1 MHIPVNIFERNKN
14 MKRFSRCL
22 AALLALAMLVS
33 VFVIPA
39 SAKELTVKAD
49 GFDSVRGLGEL
60 IIYTPNMGNYTNT
73 NQWGWEVIVEDNV
86 VVKHNHYNSA
96 IPKNGFVLSGHDA
109 KDEGKN
115 MGTWLKENVSVGDY
129 VYYNA
134 NGIVTVSDKPIE
146 QSAFYELTHNIN
158 GVNSVRNTDNI
169 IIYNKLGQTT
179 GTNEWGYEVVCTAGV
194 VTAMGGN
201 NSKIPSESGS
211 FVVSAHGEAM
221 IWLQDNV
228 RLGMSVSYDANA
240 KTVKFAYDEAAA
252 TRGMELLVPPLKE
265 LYNAAKERY
274 DYIDYTAVEKAI
286 DELDKHVSAAVKAY
300 KKDKNSDKLS
310 EARNKAE
317 EMSNEIKLLIS
328 ESRTVQYRG
337 VWIRPTETS
346 AAQVKANVKKLY
358 DNGINMICIE
368 TLYSCTMIMPMPKGS
383 LFETNPK
390 FRHFDLLQ
398 AYIDACHELEMELH
412 LWLPIYYVGD
422 SGSENVRYSLA
433 TKKPEWLSVSNT
445 GKYSHQ
451 VNQELGGLMMID
463 PSNEEASNYLL
474 STYKYIL
481 ETYDVDG
488 FQLDYIRYYDRGPD
502 YDMGYTKEA
511 LDAFEAKYGVRP
523 QYDVNA
529 SYWNNWVQFRCEYI
543 NNFVARVR
551 KLIDETRPGVLL
563 GADVV
568 PDPTKGVSHNYQNY
582 FEWLKNGWL
591 DILFPMA
598 YGYGYEQDI
607 LNQTNRCGDKAFIAT
622 GLGIFVTEFGPSDM
636 QAQASYNN
644 SISTDGVTY
653 FEASAY
659 LKKQTGEYLLKGVA
673 RNKAITPTFDVEKA
687 SKAQIEY
694 AVGRINE
701 IVVKLGGVGEK
712 EAEKIVAA
720 YGELSST
727 CTAKDFDTEKYNA
740 VKNAINDSSAKS
752 AAKKRMLSDLA
763 MAIKSYTVLN
773 KELDLS
779 DLPDTPDV
787 PDYSVDESTP
797 DESTPDENNAASADD
812 SKVDESNANGESTG
826 TNTETE
832 EGDYTVIII
841 VSVVVVIAIAVA
853 AIFLLKKKGNK

>member
-1 MHIPVNIFERNKN
+1 
-14 MKRFSRCL
+14 MKRFSQL
-22 AALLALAMLVS
+22 VTLLLALAMLVS
-33 VFVIPA
+33 VFAIPA

-49 GFDSVRGLGEL
+49 GFDSIRGLGEL

-134 NGIVTVSDKPIE
+134 NGVVTVSDKPIE
-146 QSAFYELTHNIN
+146 QSAFYDLTHNIN
-158 GVNSVRNTDNI
+158 GVNSVRNTDNM

-201 NSKIPSESGS
+201 NNKIPSESGS
-211 FVVSAHGEAM
+211 FVVSAHGAAI

-228 RLGMSVSYDANA
+228 RLGMSVSYDENA
-240 KTVKFAYDEAAA
+240 KTVKFAYDESAA
-252 TRGMELLVPPLKE
+252 TRGMELLIPPLKE

-310 EARNKAE
+310 EDRDKAE
-317 EMSNEIKLLIS
+317 EMSDEIKLLIS

-346 AAQVKANVKKLY
+346 VAQVKANVKKLY

-422 SGSENVRYSLA
+422 SGSQNIRYSLG

-451 VNQELGGLMMID
+451 LRPGVDSLMMLD

-488 FQLDYIRYYDRGPD
+488 FQLDYIRYYDRGSD

-523 QYDVNA
+523 KYDVNA
-529 SYWNNWVQFRCEYI
+529 SYWNDWVQFRCNYI
-543 NNFVARVR
+543 NTFVSRVR

-568 PDPTKGVSHNYQNY
+568 PNPGDGVSYNYQNY
-582 FEWLKNGWL
+582 YNWLENGWI

-598 YGYGYEQDI
+598 YGYGYEEDI
-607 LNQTNRCGDKAFIAT
+607 AEQNDRCGDKAFLAT

-787 PDYSVDESTP
+787 PDYSEDVSTPDESTP
-797 DESTPDENNAASADD
+797 DESTPDVSGEASTDASSDTTVSGSENSEASTD
-812 SKVDESNANGESTG
+812 T
-826 TNTETE
+826 TETE
-832 EGDYTVIII
+832 GGDYTVIII
-841 VSVVVVIAIAVA
+841 VSVVVVIAIAA
-853 AIFLLKKKGNK
+853 LAIVMLKKKGNK